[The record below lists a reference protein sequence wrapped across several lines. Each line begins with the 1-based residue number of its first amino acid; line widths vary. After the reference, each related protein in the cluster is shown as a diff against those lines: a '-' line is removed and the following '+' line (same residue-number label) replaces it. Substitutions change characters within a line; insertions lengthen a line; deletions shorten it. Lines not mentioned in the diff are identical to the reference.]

1 MPGSQDQAKPRS
13 RASSTGRQYRTADY
27 MGDNDRTEELQ
38 TNSLYRALSGLLNSD
53 KFSDMAIHCSGR
65 EFPAHRAIVCS
76 QSSFFDKAMT
86 SGFSE
91 AASGIVNVPEDD
103 PDILERFL
111 QFLYTGTYKED
122 DVPGWG
128 PPSEIQNLTPEEVDA
143 FLATAPAGPAGTPA
157 LADREQNDADNVQD
171 ETGPPTSDAQSDT
184 GSNFSDNSN
193 FHRSASDESNHP
205 AEEYAEFAPQE
216 DHVQVLDGTGAEA
229 EFPLNQREKELN
241 TGEEN
246 ALEGNLRFLQE
257 IRIQQGFLS
266 MRLYFM
272 ADKFDV
278 PALKLLARDRFYRAA
293 EFSWFDHP
301 SFPAVVDE
309 LYTGTPPGDL
319 ALRETVCRLVGCN
332 IHSQA
337 QRSRLDEVMRKHGDF
352 AVGVLNYFINWHHK

>member
-1 MPGSQDQAKPRS
+1 
-13 RASSTGRQYRTADY
+13 
-27 MGDNDRTEELQ
+27 MGDNDRTGELQ

-53 KFSDMAIHCSGR
+53 KFSDMAIHCGGR
-65 EFPAHRAIVCS
+65 NDEWVLTTAPGV
-76 QSSFFDKAMT
+76 SFLESDDENDTEREPGKDKDENKDKENGKDNEKT
-86 SGFSE
+86 LVG
-91 AASGIVNVPEDD
+91 D
-103 PDILERFL
+103 
-111 QFLYTGTYKED
+111 TGRL
-122 DVPGWG
+122 
-128 PPSEIQNLTPEEVDA
+128 S
-143 FLATAPAGPAGTPA
+143 PAGPAGTPA
-157 LADREQNDADNVQD
+157 LADQKHNDADNVQD

-229 EFPLNQREKELN
+229 ELPLNRREKELN

-257 IRIQQGFLS
+257 IRIQQGFFLS

-301 SFPAVVDE
+301 CFPAVVDE
-309 LYTGTPPGDL
+309 LYTGTPPSDL
-319 ALRETVCRLVGCN
+319 ALREIVCRLVGCN